1 MPSRAG
7 PGTRLCASGRTEE
20 RTLDLAT
27 LIGLIGA
34 FAIVLASILI
44 GGSAGTFINTPS
56 LFIVL
61 GGTALV
67 TMMKFS
73 LGQFMSAASIA
84 VKAFLHKPSSP
95 EELIGTAVQL
105 AKTARQGGLLA
116 LEDAEV
122 PDEFM
127 KSGLSLVI
135 DGHPGEVVR
144 SMLSKDIHQTLQRHS
159 DGQDIFK
166 AIGDVGPAMGM
177 IGTLIG
183 LVQMLS
189 SMDDPKQIGPAMAVA
204 LLTTLYGALLANLF
218 ALPIADKLAVR
229 SREESFRKSLIIDAL
244 LSIQSGQNPR
254 VIENMLETYLP
265 KSKRQQDEF
274 DA

>member
-1 MPSRAG
+1 M
-7 PGTRLCASGRTEE
+7 
-20 RTLDLAT
+20 DLAT
-27 LIGLIGA
+27 LIGLIAA
-34 FAIVLASILI
+34 FGIVLTSIIL

-56 LFIVL
+56 LLVVL
-61 GGTALV
+61 GGTVAV

-73 LGQFMSAASIA
+73 LSKFLSAASIA
-84 VKAFLHKPSSP
+84 VKAFLHKPTSP
-95 EELIGTAVQL
+95 EDLIETAVEL

-127 KSGLSLVI
+127 KSGLGLLI
-135 DGHPGEVVR
+135 DGHPADVVR
-144 SMLSKDIHQTLQRHS
+144 SMLTKDLNLTLQRHS

-189 SMDDPKQIGPAMAVA
+189 NMDDPKQIGPAMAVA
-204 LLTTLYGALLANLF
+204 LLTTLYGAILANMF
-218 ALPIADKLAVR
+218 AIPIADKLAVR
-229 SREESFRKSLIIDAL
+229 SREENKSKSLVIDAL
-244 LSIQSGQNPR
+244 ISIQGGQNPR
-254 VIENMLETYLP
+254 IIQNLLETYLP
-265 KSKRQQDEF
+265 KSARQQEEDVG
-274 DA
+274 

>member
-1 MPSRAG
+1 MNG
-7 PGTRLCASGRTEE
+7 GTI
-20 RTLDLAT
+20 LDLAT

-34 FAIVLASILI
+34 FGIVLASILI

-56 LFIVL
+56 LLLVL
-61 GGTALV
+61 GGTVLV

-73 LGQFMSAASIA
+73 LGKFLGATSIA

-95 EELIGTAVQL
+95 EELIENAVQL
-105 AKTARQGGLLA
+105 AKSARQGGLLA

-122 PDEFM
+122 RDDFM
-127 KSGLSLVI
+127 KSGLGLLI
-135 DGHPGEVVR
+135 DGHPAEVVR
-144 SMLSKDIHQTLQRHS
+144 SMLSKDLHQTLQRHS

-183 LVQMLS
+183 LVWMLAN
-189 SMDDPKQIGPAMAVA
+189 MDDPKQIGLARAIA
-204 LLTTLYGALLANLF
+204 LLTTLYGAILANMV

-229 SREESFRKSLIIDAL
+229 SREENVRKSLIIDAL

-254 VIENMLETYLP
+254 VIENMLETY
-265 KSKRQQDEF
+265 
-274 DA
+274 